1 MNQGRKNPT
10 SNSEDT
16 LSIMP
21 SCLAFVW
28 HLSDMKLHWATGSHL
43 TPSAQSSNW
52 GYRHQKASKFAP
64 DSENCTLNTFT
75 KCQPIVSYLLF
86 WGLGL
91 IFYTKTRLWTAQKP
105 RHHFYLDWSLVHA
118 EWFMNG
124 NTETPRTMLFSR
136 LTCFFPSRQHRYP
149 DSALQYNATQV
160 QQISWKGTKKEQVP
174 WQEDA
179 LP

>member
-1 MNQGRKNPT
+1 MLSFCLT
-10 SNSEDT
+10 SVRYEVALNYRIPPHSFSPE
-16 LSIMP
+16 
-21 SCLAFVW
+21 F
-28 HLSDMKLHWATGSHL
+28 KLRIQ
-43 TPSAQSSNW
+43 TPK
-52 GYRHQKASKFAP
+52 GSKFAP